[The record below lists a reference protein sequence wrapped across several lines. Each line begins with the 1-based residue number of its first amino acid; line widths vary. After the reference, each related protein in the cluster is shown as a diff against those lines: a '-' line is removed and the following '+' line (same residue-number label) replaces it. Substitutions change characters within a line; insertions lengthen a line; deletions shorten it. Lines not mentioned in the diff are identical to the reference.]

1 MTSGSWR
8 LIDVMSDQF
17 SASYLS
23 TMDINNK
30 TAFLHCNNLLCLY
43 GPYMMFLFSTHR
55 EFMKDQ
61 AGCIDDS
68 DGMSK
73 IQSVINILRQG

>member
-8 LIDVMSDQF
+8 LIDVMYNLF

-23 TMDINNK
+23 TMDIDNK
-30 TAFLHCNNLLCLY
+30 TLSLHCNNLLCLY
-43 GPYMMFLFSTHR
+43 GPYMMFLFPTHR
-55 EFMKDQ
+55 EFIKDQ

-73 IQSVINILRQG
+73 IQLVINIL

>member
-1 MTSGSWR
+1 MTLGSWR
-8 LIDVMSDQF
+8 LIDVMNDQF

-30 TAFLHCNNLLCLY
+30 TVSLHCNNLLCLY
-43 GPYMMFLFSTHR
+43 GLYMMFLFSTHR

-73 IQSVINILRQG
+73 IQSVINIL